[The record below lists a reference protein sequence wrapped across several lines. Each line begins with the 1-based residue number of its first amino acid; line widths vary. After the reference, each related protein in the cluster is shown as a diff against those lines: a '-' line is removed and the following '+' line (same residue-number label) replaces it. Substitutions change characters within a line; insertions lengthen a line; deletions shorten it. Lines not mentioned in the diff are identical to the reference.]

1 MVAMLLLLKLCL
13 VPTLVAAVTLASRR
27 WGLRVGGVL
36 TGLPMVAGPTLCFYA
51 IEQGNAF
58 AASAARS
65 ALLGIVATA
74 AFCVAYARSAAHVAW
89 PVSVIAGW
97 SAFAL
102 LAAATYGV
110 RDLRGVG
117 ELLLA
122 SGALLIGRR
131 LVPPPPALPGAVV
144 PPRWDLGLRMLTSA
158 AAVVLLTALAA
169 WLGARLSGMLSAFPV
184 VTLVLA
190 VFTHAQRGAAAVRVF
205 LRGLLRGLHGFAL
218 FCIALSV
225 ALGPLGWPLLPAV
238 LAALAAQLVLQ
249 ALMLWRTVS
258 APDARPAATA
268 PAGLR
273 SQRPTP

>member
-1 MVAMLLLLKLCL
+1 MLLLLKLFL

-27 WGLRVGGVL
+27 WGLRIGGVL

-65 ALLGIVATA
+65 ALLGIIATA
-74 AFCVAYARSAAHVAW
+74 AFCVAYARSAARVAW

-97 SAFAL
+97 TAFAIV
-102 LAAATYGV
+102 AAATYGV
-110 RDLRGVG
+110 GDLSGVG

-122 SGALLIGRR
+122 SGALLLARQ
-131 LVPPPPALPGAVV
+131 LVPPPATLSGTSA
-144 PPRWDLGLRMLTSA
+144 PPRWDLGLRMLASA
-158 AAVVLLTALAA
+158 AAVVLLTALAS

-190 VFTHAQRGAAAVRVF
+190 AFTHAQRGHAAVRVF

-218 FCIALSV
+218 FCLVFSV
-225 ALGPLGWPLLPAV
+225 ALGSLQWPLLAAAV
-238 LAALAAQLVLQ
+238 LALAVQMVLQ
-249 ALMLWRTVS
+249 AVMVWRTAS
-258 APDARPAATA
+258 RPDVRPA
-268 PAGLR
+268 PASVDEIR
-273 SQRPTP
+273 SQRLTP